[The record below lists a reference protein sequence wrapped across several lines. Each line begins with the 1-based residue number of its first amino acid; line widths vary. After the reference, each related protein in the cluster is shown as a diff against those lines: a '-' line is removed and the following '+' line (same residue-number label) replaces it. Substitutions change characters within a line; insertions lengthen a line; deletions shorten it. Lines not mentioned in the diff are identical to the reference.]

1 MGHGAIPHIFA
12 SLFANVPSGSYYGAI
27 EVSFIEDAEF
37 WIEHDVAGKGQFL
50 APRTRYPNP
59 TFPEDFGKENQ
70 AKKGQKYTIG
80 NLPLGEYDLKVRTQ
94 HGTVLSKHI
103 KLAPDQPV
111 YKPTYEYTVVPDGYA
126 VPGGLEISMDVSGS
140 HHNLVRIPFEWKL
153 FGVTINRYMKLSEV
167 ERQLTKKLLLKGTRL
182 LDQLGDLTVEASDLF
197 NDTHRD
203 LSLGEPITSDVIP
216 TITDL

>member
-37 WIEHDVAGKGQFL
+37 WIEHDVAGKGQ
-50 APRTRYPNP
+50 
-59 TFPEDFGKENQ
+59 ENQ
-70 AKKGQKYTIG
+70 AKRGQKYTIG

>member
-1 MGHGAIPHIFA
+1 MGHGVIPHIFA
-12 SLFANVPSGSYYGAI
+12 SLFANVPSGSKYGAI

-37 WIEHDVAGKGQFL
+37 WIEHDVAGKGQ
-50 APRTRYPNP
+50 
-59 TFPEDFGKENQ
+59 ENQ

-80 NLPLGEYDLKVRTQ
+80 NLPLGEYELKVRTQ
-94 HGTVLSKHI
+94 HGTILSKHI
-103 KLAPDQPV
+103 KLVPDQPV

-126 VPGGLEISMDVSGS
+126 VPGGLEISMDVSGA

-153 FGVTINRYMKLSEV
+153 FRVTVNRYMKLSEV
-167 ERQLTKKLLLKGTRL
+167 ERHLTKQLLLKGTRL

-203 LSLGEPITSDVIP
+203 LSLGEALTSDGIP
-216 TITDL
+216 SATDL